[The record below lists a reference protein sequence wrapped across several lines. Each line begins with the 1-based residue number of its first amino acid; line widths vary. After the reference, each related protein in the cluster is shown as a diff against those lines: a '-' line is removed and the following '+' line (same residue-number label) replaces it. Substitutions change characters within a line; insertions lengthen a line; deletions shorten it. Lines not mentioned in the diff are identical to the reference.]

1 MNLPE
6 LKQKRKVI
14 LDLARKHG
22 VEELRVFGSV
32 AKGMQRN
39 DSDINFLARFNRKSS
54 LFELAALI
62 DDLEDLLGC
71 RVDVVSENE
80 LHYYIKDQVLSEAVS
95 L

>member
-1 MNLPE
+1 MNLSE

-14 LDLARKHG
+14 LDLAGKYG
-22 VEELRVFGSV
+22 VEELGVFGSV
-32 AKGMQRN
+32 AKGMQRS
-39 DSDINFLARFNRKSS
+39 DSDIDFLARFSKNSS

-62 DDLEDLLGC
+62 DDLEALLGC
-71 RVDVVSENE
+71 SVDVVSENG